1 MLVATPGG
9 GEAIHS
15 LEEVLPI
22 MDLLIGAADLVLLLL
37 FLSIPRYNL
46 HG

>member
-1 MLVATPGG
+1 
-9 GEAIHS
+9 
-15 LEEVLPI
+15 
-22 MDLLIGAADLVLLLL
+22 MDLFKDVVLAADLVFLLF

>member
-1 MLVATPGG
+1 VFVVAPGG
-9 GEAIHS
+9 GEVIQS
-15 LEEVLPI
+15 LEEVVSI
-22 MDLLIGAADLVLLLL
+22 MDLLVGAVDLVFLLF